1 MQYDIT
7 SKVIFER
14 CKGAIL
20 RFLCKLDIAE
30 IEEIKELP
38 QETVSLRRS
47 DFVVKVKDRSGGLFV
62 CIIEFIQKW
71 EKHLPLRT
79 LEYRCRH
86 KLKEKLPVITII
98 FVFLSGGEV
107 REEYEDEEV
116 RYRYRVVKLYEMEAR
131 SVIESGEVCLYPF
144 VPLMK
149 GGESYVEEAEEG
161 IYRAEGLQRCEKADL
176 LTGLA
181 IFTGLKDKE
190 KARKLIEKR
199 RDIMIESAAYEIIK
213 QEGFEEGFK
222 AGVLKGKEEGF
233 KEGLQEGIQKGLQEG
248 IQKGL
253 QEGIQEGLREAIELG
268 LKLKFGVEG
277 LKLLPEVESIKD
289 IKALKALKEAIEV
302 GKSLEEIE
310 QLCHQ
315 FRHQAM

>member
-1 MQYDIT
+1 MLCQID
-7 SKVIFER
+7 SSNLFEVTTG
-14 CKGAIL
+14 K
-20 RFLCKLDIAE
+20 
-30 IEEIKELP
+30 
-38 QETVSLRRS
+38 
-47 DFVVKVKDRSGGLFV
+47 
-62 CIIEFIQKW
+62 
-71 EKHLPLRT
+71 
-79 LEYRCRH
+79 
-86 KLKEKLPVITII
+86 VITII

-213 QEGFEEGFK
+213 QEGFEEGYNK
-222 AGVLKGKEEGF
+222 GLLKGKEEGIR
-233 KEGLQEGIQKGLQEG
+233 EGLLKGIEIGLEVRFG
-248 IQKGL
+248 A
-253 QEGIQEGLREAIELG
+253 EGLTLYPIIKKIKNVDVLEAI
-268 LKLKFGVEG
+268 
-277 LKLLPEVESIKD
+277 S
-289 IKALKALKEAIEV
+289 EAIKTA
-302 GKSLEEIE
+302 KSLEEIE
-310 QLCHQ
+310 KLCKK
-315 FRHQAM
+315 FYSL